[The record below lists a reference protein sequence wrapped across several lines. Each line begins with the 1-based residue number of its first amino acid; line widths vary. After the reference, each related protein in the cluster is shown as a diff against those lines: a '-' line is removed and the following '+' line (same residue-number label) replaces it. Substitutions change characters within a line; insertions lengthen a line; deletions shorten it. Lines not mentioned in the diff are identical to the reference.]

1 MEAEAVPIVA
11 DAYNEAVGIAVGV
24 FLAALALLLLVRLA
38 PLLLHAIMFLFF
50 LGHPVLLQ
58 KNKNREDCDS
68 QVQQPYFSSDH
79 QQF

>member
-38 PLLLHAIMFLFF
+38 PLLLDTCNI
-50 LGHPVLLQ
+50 
-58 KNKNREDCDS
+58 
-68 QVQQPYFSSDH
+68 FSSLYRVSCIATKE
-79 QQF
+79 QEQRRL